1 MIHLFSIVK
10 LSSAPLSLGQM
21 PGRWATLG
29 KGHGEYIH
37 FSSCLYSKAV
47 GGKEEEF
54 ADLEIIAHFAGAV
67 RRVMTK
73 QRFLPIVKSRE
84 QSRPPAAVIR

>member
-1 MIHLFSIVK
+1 MRNCLALCSLYRCLEDGPLLL
-10 LSSAPLSLGQM
+10 LSVL
-21 PGRWATLG
+21 
-29 KGHGEYIH
+29 K
-37 FSSCLYSKAV
+37 SKAV

-54 ADLEIIAHFAGAV
+54 ADLEIIAHFAGAE

>member
-1 MIHLFSIVK
+1 MN
-10 LSSAPLSLGQM
+10 
-21 PGRWATLG
+21 
-29 KGHGEYIH
+29 
-37 FSSCLYSKAV
+37 SKAV

-54 ADLEIIAHFAGAV
+54 ADLEIIAHFAGAE